1 MTLPPIMLKSLE
13 SSEPSQTSILQNSSN
28 IKEPESYLDLS
39 KYSSSQ
45 SNMNKN
51 INSYNF
57 KVILLGDSSVGKTSI
72 FTRFLAGKFDENYK
86 CTVGTEYKLHSI
98 YPDLNTEVNL
108 HVWDTAGSE
117 KYKSITKQYYRD
129 AHGIILIYD
138 IANRKSFNNLNNWI
152 EDIKDNSIKDC
163 QIVIVGN
170 KSDINNRNV
179 SNEEG
184 VNFANKLGLNYIESS
199 AKNGTNVLLIF
210 DVISKKMIKVFKE
223 EEKTNDESIRVVK
236 QSLSL
241 NNELFLQ
248 KQKKLIQNIKE
259 QEQKKTSC
267 C

>member
-72 FTRFLAGKFDENYK
+72 FTRFLEGKFDENYK
-86 CTVGTEYKLHSI
+86 CTIGTEYKLHSI

-152 EDIKDNSIKDC
+152 EDIKNNSIKDF

-170 KSDINNRNV
+170 
-179 SNEEG
+179 
-184 VNFANKLGLNYIESS
+184 
-199 AKNGTNVLLIF
+199 
-210 DVISKKMIKVFKE
+210 
-223 EEKTNDESIRVVK
+223 
-236 QSLSL
+236 
-241 NNELFLQ
+241 
-248 KQKKLIQNIKE
+248 
-259 QEQKKTSC
+259 
-267 C
+267 

>member
-117 KYKSITKQYYRD
+117 KYKPITKN
-129 AHGIILIYD
+129 IIGMLM
-138 IANRKSFNNLNNWI
+138 
-152 EDIKDNSIKDC
+152 E
-163 QIVIVGN
+163 
-170 KSDINNRNV
+170 
-179 SNEEG
+179 
-184 VNFANKLGLNYIESS
+184 
-199 AKNGTNVLLIF
+199 
-210 DVISKKMIKVFKE
+210 
-223 EEKTNDESIRVVK
+223 
-236 QSLSL
+236 
-241 NNELFLQ
+241 
-248 KQKKLIQNIKE
+248 
-259 QEQKKTSC
+259 
-267 C
+267 